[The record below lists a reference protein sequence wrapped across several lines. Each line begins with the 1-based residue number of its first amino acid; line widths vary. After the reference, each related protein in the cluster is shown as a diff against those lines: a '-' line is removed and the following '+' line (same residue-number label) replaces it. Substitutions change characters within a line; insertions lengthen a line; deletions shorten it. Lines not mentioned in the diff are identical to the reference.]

1 VSTSAPT
8 KPVAAPAAAGPEA
21 AGPEA
26 AEPTPARP
34 KVKVPVYAL
43 IGLVLLVVLGAGGW
57 FLAARL
63 SGPSA
68 PAPAEPKH
76 ETAVKATLSL
86 GSVVVNVGP
95 PEGRRYLKVGVDLG
109 VPAPKDTKEVEEH
122 KAQILDLL
130 ISVFSTTPAE
140 TLGSEEGRE
149 GLKKTLLA
157 RIRGELGLE
166 KVSRVYFTEFMVQ

>member
-8 KPVAAPAAAGPEA
+8 KLAAAEAA

-34 KVKVPVYAL
+34 KAPVRLYAL

-63 SGPSA
+63 RGPSA
-68 PAPAEPKH
+68 PAPAEVKH
-76 ETAVKATLSL
+76 ESVVKATLSL
-86 GSVVVNVGP
+86 GPVVVNVGP

-109 VPAPKDTKEVEEH
+109 VPGPKDTKEVEEH

-130 ISVFSTTPAE
+130 ISVFSTTPVE
-140 TLGSEEGRE
+140 TLGSEEGRA

-157 RIRGELGLE
+157 RIREELGLE
-166 KVSRVYFTEFMVQ
+166 KVSRVYFTEFIIQ